1 MVGFYLIQKKILK
14 AYSKGHQFPVTLK
27 ALKSQP
33 NKYFMEKNKI
43 TNYLRRSCC
52 KHSMWT
58 SKGKYTGVSN
68 KKNINV
74 FLPEMMCTVIL
85 AAENKEF

>member
-1 MVGFYLIQKKILK
+1 
-14 AYSKGHQFPVTLK
+14 
-27 ALKSQP
+27 
-33 NKYFMEKNKI
+33 
-43 TNYLRRSCC
+43 
-52 KHSMWT
+52 MWT